1 MLLLD
6 ETCIMPESASVS
18 MIMWKPATLRH
29 RTFNLEDKDQDANLS
44 NQTLVN
50 IQIIVFIFITFNK
63 KYCKL
68 KKI

>member
-1 MLLLD
+1 MKALGVGLNSR
-6 ETCIMPESASVS
+6 P
-18 MIMWKPATLRH
+18 TLR
-29 RTFNLEDKDQDANLS
+29 RPTFNVGDKDRDANLS

-50 IQIIVFIFITFNK
+50 IQIIVFIFVTFNK